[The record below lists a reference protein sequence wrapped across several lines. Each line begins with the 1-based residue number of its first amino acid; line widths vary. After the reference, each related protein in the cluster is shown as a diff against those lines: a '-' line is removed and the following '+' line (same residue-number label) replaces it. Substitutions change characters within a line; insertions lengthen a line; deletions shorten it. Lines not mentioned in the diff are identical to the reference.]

1 MLFFSHFDKS
11 GRELD
16 LKERATVVY
25 SNKRDI
31 VTHGQNVAL
40 SSNLLRTLDNQG
52 AGITVTYVYYSAGA
66 IESIHLRVMIF
77 FTWFTKG
84 LPILTPHTH
93 SVRGKAKMTSS
104 FENTPGM

>member
-1 MLFFSHFDKS
+1 MTFSVLFFSYFDKS

-31 VTHGQNVAL
+31 VTHRQNVAL
-40 SSNLLRTLDNQG
+40 SSNLLRTLHNQG
-52 AGITVTYVYYSAGA
+52 AGMTLTYVYYSAGV
-66 IESIHLRVMIF
+66 IESIHLRVIIF

-84 LPILTPHTH
+84 RPILTPPHTYTV
-93 SVRGKAKMTSS
+93 SETKLK
-104 FENTPGM
+104 